1 MKEFFKYIAY
11 LAIFFAGVFFVI
23 DFKNIVIAF
32 NKPVDIYV
40 DYPDDYNDV
49 KAVKTEIDMILDR
62 FATEE
67 TTTEQNGA
75 ITDRKYDYYYV
86 VPVYTADEE
95 DDVYFVGVKV
105 SSEDKKDY
113 EKVCD
118 ATWSYLYGETDTL
131 ETIEFEGGFKK
142 MEEDCY
148 KYFVEW
154 FEDNEEIGLDKDD
167 IDKYVLPLV
176 LESVNLES
184 TKKAAFILS
193 GVILAG
199 IVILVLCFR
208 KGKEKEPEVEKYK
221 RVIEVN
227 GKKLHISEYQKVNKF
242 VEKGNKE
249 KAAKALMKIVEISE
263 ADANA
268 AIADWDN
275 IALNK

>member
-1 MKEFFKYIAY
+1 MKEFFKYVAL
-11 LAIFFAGVFFVI
+11 LAVFFAGCFFVI

-32 NKPVDIYV
+32 NEPVDINV
-40 DYPDDYNDV
+40 DYPESYDDV
-49 KAVKTEIDMILDR
+49 KAVKTEFNMILDR

-86 VPVYTADEE
+86 VPVYTESE
-95 DDVYFVGVKV
+95 DDAYFVGVKV
-105 SSEDKKDY
+105 SSDDKKDY
-113 EKVCD
+113 EAACD
-118 ATWSYLYGETDTL
+118 TTWAYLYGETDEL

-142 MEEDCY
+142 MEDDCY

-154 FEDNEEIGLDKDD
+154 FEDGEWFEDEDD

-176 LESVNLES
+176 LESVDLEA
-184 TKKAAFILS
+184 TKKGAFIL
-193 GVILAG
+193 GGIIIAG
-199 IVILVLCFR
+199 IVILVLCCR

-221 RVIEVN
+221 RVIDVN
-227 GKKLHISEYQKVNKF
+227 GKRLHISEYQKVNKF
-242 VEKGNKE
+242 VEKGKQD
-249 KAAKALMKIVEISE
+249 KAVKALMKIAEIGETE
-263 ADANA
+263 ATV

>member
-1 MKEFFKYIAY
+1 MKEFFKYVAY

-23 DFKNIVIAF
+23 DFKNIAIAF

-86 VPVYTADEE
+86 VPVYTESEE
-95 DDVYFVGVKV
+95 EPYFVGVKV

-118 ATWSYLYGETDTL
+118 ATWTYLYGETDTL

-142 MEEDCY
+142 MEDDCY

-154 FEDNEEIGLDKDD
+154 FEDNEWFEDEED
-167 IDKYVLPLV
+167 IEKYALPLV

-184 TKKAAFILS
+184 TKKAAFILA

-199 IVILVLCFR
+199 IIILVLCCR
-208 KGKEKEPEVEKYK
+208 KGKDKEPEVEKYK
-221 RVIEVN
+221 RVIDIN
-227 GKKLHISEYQKVNKF
+227 GKRIHISEYQKVNKF
-242 VEKGNKE
+242 VEKGKTD
-249 KAAKALMKIVEISE
+249 KAVKALMKIVEISE